1 MSGFSSLFQMKPL
14 LKVSC
19 LYLTIVRWRCVY
31 GRVVMADTTS
41 FCSKV
46 DGLQGATP
54 DLLKRTAQ
62 CAPGG
67 GEKKRMDVCTAK

>member
-1 MSGFSSLFQMKPL
+1 MRPLF
-14 LKVSC
+14 KVNC
-19 LYLTIVRWRCVY
+19 LYPTIVHWRCVY
-31 GRVVMADTTS
+31 VRVGMADTMS

-67 GEKKRMDVCTAK
+67 GEKTRMDVCAAK